1 MIPLIVFLIY
11 EGGGRKSFLSKSG
24 SKAIVSL
31 MIPVIAIPLIWP
43 AYAFLS
49 GDMNQW
55 LEGVFWQATQRQTE
69 DKELFDVLNS
79 VLKTDP
85 VLLIL
90 GGVGVAYLAIRREF
104 MGILWIL
111 PYFFMLYLVG
121 WVNHFHLILIIPIL
135 CISMAKMIYDLPFI
149 IHIKKNKTIISST
162 ITAGIVVFGI
172 ISTSILISTN
182 LSYVQLETASYIA
195 NSLYSISSN
204 FDYGSDVGT
213 KFNNNTGDRVTIIS
227 GPIYSWVYKYAF
239 GDQYAFSHI
248 RDTQPITTEKIVLV
262 VDPIYKRA
270 VAKSDNENQT
280 QAARLIGIYNN
291 SDVAVVFEKLPANY
305 SKKIY
310 PYTGIN
316 SADSGLTTTVIR
328 KNY

>member
-1 MIPLIVFLIY
+1 
-11 EGGGRKSFLSKSG
+11 
-24 SKAIVSL
+24 
-31 MIPVIAIPLIWP
+31 
-43 AYAFLS
+43 
-49 GDMNQW
+49 
-55 LEGVFWQATQRQTE
+55 
-69 DKELFDVLNS
+69 
-79 VLKTDP
+79 
-85 VLLIL
+85 
-90 GGVGVAYLAIRREF
+90 
-104 MGILWIL
+104 
-111 PYFFMLYLVG
+111 
-121 WVNHFHLILIIPIL
+121 
-135 CISMAKMIYDLPFI
+135 
-149 IHIKKNKTIISST
+149 
-162 ITAGIVVFGI
+162 
-172 ISTSILISTN
+172 